1 MMRSKASTVKILQQV
16 HRRDFLGALEGDG
29 PISSS
34 MADVLV
40 PEGMGA
46 RKLQPK
52 SDAASLVGRS
62 HGPCFCGSQRRT
74 LFENRQNYFENIY
87 KKFWFQKLYLNNLH
101 YHRVH

>member
-1 MMRSKASTVKILQQV
+1 MMRSKASTVKILQQQV

-62 HGPCFCGSQRRT
+62 TDPVFEGLRT
-74 LFENRQNYFENIY
+74 ALS
-87 KKFWFQKLYLNNLH
+87 
-101 YHRVH
+101 

>member
-52 SDAASLVGRS
+52 MYAARLVGRS
-62 HGPCFCGSQRRT
+62 HGPCF
-74 LFENRQNYFENIY
+74 
-87 KKFWFQKLYLNNLH
+87 
-101 YHRVH
+101 

>member
-46 RKLQPK
+46 RAADETCSPRKVY
-52 SDAASLVGRS
+52 AAS
-62 HGPCFCGSQRRT
+62 
-74 LFENRQNYFENIY
+74 
-87 KKFWFQKLYLNNLH
+87 
-101 YHRVH
+101 